1 MASGLVF
8 RMGAGSAGGA
18 FLARLVLVA
27 ALLTISG
34 ASIAQARH
42 EPDGT
47 VKLSIVGGLAAVT
60 QFTQYERPFWER
72 EITERSGGRITA
84 TIRPFDG
91 GGLRGQEMLQLMRLG
106 VVPFGTVLLSLV
118 SGDEPELN
126 APDLPVLNP
135 DMASLRL
142 TVGAFREHLREI
154 LLQRYSIELLG
165 IYVYPAQVLYCKKP
179 FTGLSDLAGRRIR
192 TSSVSQSELMTA
204 LGAVPVLVPF
214 AEIVSAL
221 KADVADCAITGTLSG
236 FEIGL
241 PSVTT
246 HVHAMALS
254 WGLSFFGANLSYWN
268 TLPPDL
274 QRIIREGVSDL
285 EARIWVQAEA
295 DTERGLACNMGKATC
310 NGPAAGHMTLVSSQ
324 ADEARRSQLIREVVL
339 PRWIER
345 CGESCKVAW
354 NVYLAPAHGIT
365 VGGE

>member
-1 MASGLVF
+1 MAAGLVF
-8 RMGAGSAGGA
+8 QGRSGDAGRWLLAWLLIVSALL
-18 FLARLVLVA
+18 LAGVA
-27 ALLTISG
+27 A
-34 ASIAQARH
+34 AQARH

-47 VKLSIVGGLAAVT
+47 VKLSIVGGLASVT
-60 QFTQYERPFWER
+60 QFTRYERPFWER

-135 DMASLRL
+135 DMATLRR
-142 TVGAFREHLREI
+142 TVGAFREHLRQV
-154 LLQRYSIELLG
+154 LLQRYGIELLG

-179 FTGLSDLAGRRIR
+179 FTGLDDLAGRRIR
-192 TSSVSQSELMTA
+192 TSSVSQSELMAA
-204 LGAVPVLVPF
+204 LGAIPVIVPF
-214 AEIVSAL
+214 AEMVEAL
-221 KADVADCAITGTLSG
+221 KTNVADCAITGTLSG

-241 PSVTT
+241 PGVTT

-254 WGLSFFGANLSYWN
+254 WGLSFFGVNLAYWN
-268 TLPPDL
+268 TLAPDV
-274 QRIIREGVSDL
+274 QHIIREGVRDL
-285 EARIWVQAEA
+285 EARIWMQSEA
-295 DTERGLACNMGKATC
+295 DTKRGLACNVGEASC
-310 NGPAAGHMTLVSSQ
+310 NGPAAGHMTLVSSA
-324 ADEARRSQLIREVVL
+324 ADEARRSRLIREVVL

-345 CGESCKVAW
+345 CGETCKVAW